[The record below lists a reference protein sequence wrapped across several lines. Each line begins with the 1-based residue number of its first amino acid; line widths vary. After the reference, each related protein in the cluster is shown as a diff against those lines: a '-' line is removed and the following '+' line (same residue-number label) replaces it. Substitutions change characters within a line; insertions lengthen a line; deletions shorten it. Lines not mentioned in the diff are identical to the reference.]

1 MMRPIAAAMLALV
14 LHAGPSLAAPA
25 APAGATTLD
34 QLLGE
39 VRSRQEQESAE
50 NRARLEAFRREK
62 SEQSRLLA
70 AALAEQ
76 KAEEER
82 SDALKVQYD
91 ENEARIPE
99 LQEKL
104 RNRMG
109 TLGEVFGVVR
119 QVAGDTRAQ
128 FQTSLVS
135 AQFPGRDEYL
145 GTLAESSENPH
156 IEDLEK
162 VWFLLQQQMT
172 EQGKVVRFPATVVSV
187 GGGEETQPVVRVGPF
202 NAVSQGVYLN
212 YVPETGKLGELARQP
227 ASRHLATVA
236 ELETSHGEVVGF
248 ALDPSS
254 GSILNKLIQ
263 APTMEER
270 IEQGGPVGYV
280 IIALG
285 VIGMILSFYRMAY
298 LWVVGGKMRRQL
310 GRNEADP
317 GNPLGR
323 VLGVYDDHRDSDL
336 ETIELKL
343 DEAIMKETPR
353 LERGESLIKTLSVVA
368 PLLGLLGTVTGM
380 IQTFQAITL
389 FGTGDPKM
397 MADGISQAL
406 VTTVHGLVMAIPL
419 TLVYSIVSSSSSSLV
434 QMLEEQSQGLL
445 AERAEAAV
453 PSQELRRAVAS

>member
-1 MMRPIAAAMLALV
+1 
-14 LHAGPSLAAPA
+14 
-25 APAGATTLD
+25 
-34 QLLGE
+34 
-39 VRSRQEQESAE
+39 
-50 NRARLEAFRREK
+50 
-62 SEQSRLLA
+62 
-70 AALAEQ
+70 
-76 KAEEER
+76 
-82 SDALKVQYD
+82 
-91 ENEARIPE
+91 
-99 LQEKL
+99 
-104 RNRMG
+104 
-109 TLGEVFGVVR
+109 
-119 QVAGDTRAQ
+119 
-128 FQTSLVS
+128 
-135 AQFPGRDEYL
+135 
-145 GTLAESSENPH
+145 
-156 IEDLEK
+156 
-162 VWFLLQQQMT
+162 
-172 EQGKVVRFPATVVSV
+172 
-187 GGGEETQPVVRVGPF
+187 
-202 NAVSQGVYLN
+202 VYLN

-227 ASRHLATVA
+227 GSRHLETAA
-236 ELETSHGEVVGF
+236 DLEAARGDVVGF

-280 IIALG
+280 ILALG
-285 VIGMILSFYRMAY
+285 VIGMILAFYRMSY

-310 GRNEADP
+310 GRSEADP

-323 VLGVYDDHRDSDL
+323 VLAVYEDHRGSDL

-406 VTTVHGLVMAIPL
+406 VTTVQGLVMAIPL

-434 QMLEEQSQGLL
+434 QILEEQSQGLL
-445 AERAEAAV
+445 AERAEAAAA
-453 PSQELRRAVAS
+453 PSQELRRAVAG